1 MGILDADVLHRLIA
15 FDEAHFHISG
25 YVNKQTYR
33 YWRDEQPHSV
43 FETLLHSLKVAV
55 WCGLSASG
63 ITGLHF
69 FEEGNCALTVTST
82 GYRVVPETL
91 EVDADDI
98 RGELRIQ
105 QDGATAR
112 AARESAV

>member
-1 MGILDADVLHRLIA
+1 LRRILQDDLSFHPSKIKLAGLLETDKTARVAICRRIMGILDADVRHRLIA
-15 FDEAHFHISG
+15 FDEAHFYISG
-25 YVNKQTYR
+25 YVNKQNYR

-69 FEEGNCALTVTST
+69 FEEGNCALTVT
-82 GYRVVPETL
+82 
-91 EVDADDI
+91 
-98 RGELRIQ
+98 
-105 QDGATAR
+105 
-112 AARESAV
+112 